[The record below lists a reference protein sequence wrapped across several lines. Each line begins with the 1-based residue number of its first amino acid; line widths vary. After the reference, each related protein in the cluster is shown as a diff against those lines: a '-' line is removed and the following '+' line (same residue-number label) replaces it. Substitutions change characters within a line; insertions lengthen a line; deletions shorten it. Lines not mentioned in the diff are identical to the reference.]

1 MRSKVRSK
9 FEFWLHPS
17 GTNQWLAHDHRL
29 GKGADVRAQGQN
41 LDRWRNQD
49 NHSCLEDALPP
60 WVGWDFVGCLV
71 SDLLGAMKWGGAHP
85 FGTNLP
91 RPDHYSSISSS
102 QIPALHVVYKCHALL
117 GTDLSTSRKGSWDG

>member
-49 NHSCLEDALPP
+49 NTVVWKMLSHL
-60 WVGWDFVGCLV
+60 GWDGI
-71 SDLLGAMKWGGAHP
+71 LLGVLFLIFWEP
-85 FGTNLP
+85 
-91 RPDHYSSISSS
+91 
-102 QIPALHVVYKCHALL
+102 
-117 GTDLSTSRKGSWDG
+117 